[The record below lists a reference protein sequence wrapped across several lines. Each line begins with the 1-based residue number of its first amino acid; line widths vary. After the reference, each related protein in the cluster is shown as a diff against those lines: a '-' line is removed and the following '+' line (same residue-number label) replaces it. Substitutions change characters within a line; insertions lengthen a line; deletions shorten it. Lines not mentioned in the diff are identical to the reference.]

1 MMSEGKPSRAPFEG
15 DVDLVAGERFF
26 PNKEYR
32 GLIIEVGA
40 AKPDYLSISRS
51 FRHLG
56 WRAIAIKPNPKF
68 VELHRALG
76 HEVIECACGSNDA
89 DGVSFFVVSNDGVY
103 LGGKV
108 TNESYSSLGIR
119 GKYEASMRTVPT
131 QVTEIKV
138 QTRRLET
145 ILSERSLCQSDVDI
159 LSVDAEGWELEVL
172 AGLSADQPGTKVLVI
187 ENLFRESHYVDEI
200 MKRGYAFWRR
210 IQPNDVFVRAD
221 LVRLGS

>member
-1 MMSEGKPSRAPFEG
+1 MAPESVSNRPPVEG
-15 DVDLVAGERFF
+15 DVDLIVGKTFF
-26 PNKEYR
+26 PNQEYR
-32 GLIIEVGA
+32 GIIVEVGA

-56 WRAIAIKPNPKF
+56 WCAIAIEPNPKF

-76 HEVIECACGSNDA
+76 HEVIECACGANDA
-89 DGVSFFVVSNDGVY
+89 DGVSFFVVSNDGIY
-103 LGGKV
+103 LGGQV

-119 GKYEASMRTVPT
+119 GKYAASMKTVPT
-131 QVTEIKV
+131 KVTEIKV

-145 ILSERSLCQSDVDI
+145 ILSERSIHQSDVDI
-159 LSVDAEGWELEVL
+159 LSVDVEGWELEVL
-172 AGLSADQPGTKVLVI
+172 AGLSANEPGPKVLVI
-187 ENLFRESHYVDEI
+187 ENLFREAHYVDEI

-210 IQPNDVFVRAD
+210 VQPNDVFVRAD